1 MPRQEPQRSD
11 DVPARPDG
19 NGRPRLVPPAAR
31 IRDERDEILVAA
43 EDVAALLNRIGDC
56 VRELPSYGRARALD
70 HGAVAKRTL
79 SAISTCSLDKL
90 AEDDRLRPVLARVA
104 ATRQRADPW
113 VSGVERIAAARR
125 LQDDA
130 DPAPEAR
137 WLPACTYL
145 LTGGH
150 VIRRAEDEAGAA
162 HGEDI
167 VAACDELIDDLALA
181 GALIA
186 SEIDRLQRL
195 QQHRRHA

>member
-1 MPRQEPQRSD
+1 MPRQEPQTSR
-11 DVPARPDG
+11 DVPARPG
-19 NGRPRLVPPAAR
+19 GEGRPRLVPPSAR
-31 IRDERDEILVAA
+31 ARAERDEILVAA

-56 VRELPSYGRARALD
+56 VRELPSYGRARTLD
-70 HGAVAKRTL
+70 DGAVAKRTL

-104 ATRQRADPW
+104 ATRRGGDPW
-113 VSGVERIAAARR
+113 LSGVERIATARR

-130 DPAPEAR
+130 DPGPEAR
-137 WLPACTYL
+137 RLPACTYL

-150 VIRRAEDEAGAA
+150 VIRRDDDDVGAA
-162 HGEDI
+162 HGEDSL
-167 VAACDELIDDLALA
+167 AACDELIDDLALA

-195 QQHRRHA
+195 QQHGRHP